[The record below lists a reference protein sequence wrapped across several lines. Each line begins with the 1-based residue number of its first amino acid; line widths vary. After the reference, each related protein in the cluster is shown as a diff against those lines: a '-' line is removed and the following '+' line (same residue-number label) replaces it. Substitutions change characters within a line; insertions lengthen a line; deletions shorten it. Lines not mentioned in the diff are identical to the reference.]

1 MRPQLIP
8 DQPTLIQPTPQITHI
23 KAPSIAFGQPE
34 YPKIA
39 EIEPDVSSSIQ
50 RDIVHVAS
58 AHMVSTANTLRKRNT
73 FRFKTIAGTDSVSL
87 KEKSPSVNMS
97 ASSSSSG
104 TVATRSKPIVS
115 KHTTT
120 RKYAKDSRSNGNK
133 INRNHRG
140 GSVKKR
146 VVKSVVFNGTFPID
160 EPMSSRF
167 EIYSNSD
174 SGSII
179 DDEDDFDDEND
190 QCHIDESLSDEPP
203 DRSMSIQQLVSY
215 KSRHSE
221 YEKSFSDFDKF
232 IENRRKMYQPNW

>member
-1 MRPQLIP
+1 M
-8 DQPTLIQPTPQITHI
+8 IQPPPQITHI
-23 KAPSIAFGQPE
+23 KAHSNAFGQPE
-34 YPKIA
+34 HPKIA
-39 EIEPDVSSSIQ
+39 EIEPDVSSSIK
-50 RDIVHVAS
+50 RDIVHFAT
-58 AHMVSTANTLRKRNT
+58 ANIVSTANTLRKRNT
-73 FRFKTIAGTDSVSL
+73 FRFKAIASADSLSL
-87 KEKSPSVNMS
+87 KDPPKVNMS

-115 KHTTT
+115 KQTT
-120 RKYAKDSRSNGNK
+120 RKYTKDSRSTGNK
-133 INRNHRG
+133 INRSHRG

-146 VVKSVVFNGTFPID
+146 VAKSVVFNGTFPID

-179 DDEDDFDDEND
+179 EDDDDFDDENE
-190 QCHIDESLSDEPP
+190 QREHIDESLSDEPP

-215 KSRHSE
+215 KSRHNE

-232 IENRRKMYQPNW
+232 IENRRKMYQQNL